1 MVCHRE
7 IFFEN
12 QPPSIEEIVKHV
24 SQRTGLEPIYDEN
37 DWSLTNPHD
46 EIDSFGIYYD
56 ESNQIVL
63 TNFGSLTYLLGA
75 TLHTLIAMG
84 GQYDAK
90 PAQWPTKKWSEV
102 AEKVKS
108 LPRQEHPDWVFD

>member
-12 QPPSIEEIVKHV
+12 QLPSIEEIVKHV

-84 GQYDAK
+84 GKYDAK

>member
-7 IFFEN
+7 VCFDN
-12 QPPSIEEIVKHV
+12 QPPTLEEIIKLV
-24 SQRTGLEPIYDEN
+24 SQRTGIEPIYDAN

-46 EIDSFGIYYD
+46 EIDSFQIYY
-56 ESNQIVL
+56 EEPNQVVL

-75 TLHTLIAMG
+75 TLHTLLAMG
-84 GQYDAK
+84 GTYDAK
-90 PAQWPTKKWSEV
+90 PATWPTKKWSEV

-108 LPRQEHPDWVFD
+108 LPRREHPDWVFD